1 MVPQLCWTADGYSN
15 EMDQVTPK
23 RAPIYRAPS
32 WSWLSIDS
40 NLDFY
45 TDDDGKVDKFRHM
58 LEVLDTILLYKT
70 QKEFGSILSRD
81 ILGRGMLKLASLKHE
96 SDGVGRYLEL
106 GNQAV
111 EQGEFWNH
119 KSSQVMIDV
128 GLEETCDDV
137 MCLPLLSHD
146 ILDSSF
152 TNGYYVGL
160 VLKAKGRGAETY
172 ERIGAFQIDFELGDA
187 LLKAD
192 SGDGSRTMLSRRTF
206 TIL

>member
-23 RAPIYRAPS
+23 RASIYRAPS

-45 TDDDGKVDKFRHM
+45 TDNDGKVDKFRLM
-58 LEVLDTILLYKT
+58 FEVLDTILLYKT
-70 QKEFGSILSRD
+70 QNEFGSILSGH
-81 ILGRGMLKLASLKHE
+81 ILGRGMLKLASLKYE
-96 SDGVGRYLEL
+96 SDGVGRYLEF
-106 GNQAV
+106 GNQPV
-111 EQGEFWNH
+111 EQGDFWNH

-146 ILDSSF
+146 ILDNSF
-152 TNGYYVGL
+152 TKGYYVGL
-160 VLKAKGRGAETY
+160 VLKTKGREAETY

-206 TIL
+206 TIV